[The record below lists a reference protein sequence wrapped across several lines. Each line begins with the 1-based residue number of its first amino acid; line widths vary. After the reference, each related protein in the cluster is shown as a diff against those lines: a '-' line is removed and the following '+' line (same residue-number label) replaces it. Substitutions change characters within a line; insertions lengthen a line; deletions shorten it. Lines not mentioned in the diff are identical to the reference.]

1 MGRWDTHVNCE
12 THVARFHSQLGI
24 IARPHVDS
32 VCWIYIICI
41 QQLLLA
47 NIENLIIHSYSYI
60 NEHGSHVCVEWI
72 SNHLCA

>member
-12 THVARFHSQLGI
+12 THVARFHSQGI
-24 IARPHVDS
+24 IARPGIDS

-47 NIENLIIHSYSYI
+47 NLKTYSYI
-60 NEHGSHVCVEWI
+60 ATVI
-72 SNHLCA
+72 